1 MDNKTNQSNP
11 PTPEKPQIP
20 LISSYLIVE
29 EPAEEHD
36 IVEEPAKGG
45 LTENELH
52 QLALDEEAL
61 IKVLEEEA
69 QAEKKRA
76 RAEKEREEEMKKE
89 EAHNELFNQYNTNS
103 KFGTIMHDSGCPA
116 SIAAPVYAK
125 PGCDDMCGN
134 VRIPFPFGIGANC
147 SVNGWY
153 VVNCNSSIPYLSALD
168 NLEVLSVDLGNQTVT
183 VNMQK
188 ISNCRCGN
196 AVMMGDHGNVLTA
209 CSTTCSNVDT
219 TCISVHRNNKC
230 VGINCCE
237 TTIPHYLKSYSM
249 NLTSLERPVGGNG
262 TCGSA
267 FLVDENSYIEGSRLS
282 HQSSAAEG
290 SSYVQTSLLWTI
302 SDLEHLQVTC
312 CDKNNPRG
320 YGRIVDMGNGTL
332 VNTWK
337 CHYYE
342 SSAGNPYLI
351 DGCNDYRSVS
361 EECSRCE
368 DRGGYCH
375 YDTTYDVDDLI
386 YNNKFTCGFY
396 RVYSYEEIRSSKS
409 SLGVIL
415 VSEKPFQKS
424 RTNGFNLLAYFPQKK
439 NLERIK

>member
-1 MDNKTNQSNP
+1 MKLLQVYRILLVIFLS
-11 PTPEKPQIP
+11 
-20 LISSYLIVE
+20 
-29 EPAEEHD
+29 
-36 IVEEPAKGG
+36 
-45 LTENELH
+45 LT
-52 QLALDEEAL
+52 
-61 IKVLEEEA
+61 
-69 QAEKKRA
+69 
-76 RAEKEREEEMKKE
+76 
-89 EAHNELFNQYNTNS
+89 T
-103 KFGTIMHDSGCPA
+103 A

-125 PGCDDMCGN
+125 PGCNDMCGN

-188 ISNCRCGN
+188 ISNCSQTNSVDLSTTPFVYSKSHNRFVFEGCGN

-219 TCISVHRNNKC
+219 TTTISVHRNNKC

-282 HQSSAAEG
+282 HQSSVAEG
-290 SSYVQTSLLWTI
+290 GSYVQTSLLWTI

-312 CDKNNPRG
+312 DKNNPWG
-320 YGRIVDMGNGTL
+320 YGRIVNMGNGTL

-351 DGCNDYRSVS
+351 NGCNDYRSVS

-368 DRGGYCH
+368 DRGGYCR

-396 RVYSYEEIRSSKS
+396 RGYSYEEIRSSRT
-409 SLGVIL
+409 SLGVMMGTRDELMVVANLAMGCLNLNGRYRPTMKEVATELESIRTIHIPSI
-415 VSEKPFQKS
+415 VKSSIKPMIYGEEPFMLTTGESTSTFLSSGNTITQ
-424 RTNGFNLLAYFPQKK
+424 
-439 NLERIK
+439 